1 MYKEKLQERYEVNR
15 RAASNVRGLFRS
27 MLGGKPD
34 MASTDSSALAV
45 QAILGYFKL
54 SERFTNGNISTM
66 EDVESFLRIRG
77 LFCHR
82 FTFSEGFE
90 KTASGPILSRLKDGR
105 MVALLPTVSGYCEI
119 DPSSGR
125 KRRVRRSDYLRYEP
139 EALNFF
145 RHLSRE
151 SLSIKN
157 FLKYCWKTIRKG
169 DCLLIVLFCTIAM
182 LLSLL
187 LPVANKI
194 MFSEVIPS
202 GATRGILPICGLLL
216 GAGISSVLMSMVS
229 SFVIT
234 RVRDKVN
241 ANVQPALMAR
251 LMLLPSSF
259 FRKYSTGDLGARVLA
274 TGNIYQMLTSQI
286 LAMVANCVFSILYII
301 VAFMYARSMV
311 WLVTGIIVLY
321 FGVYCLLARNFDRE
335 YGKVIPN
342 TVKAQ
347 DFSYGAISGIHKIKN
362 NRAEIRVFSQWARR
376 YAQSEQVTAST
387 SAVLRYK
394 AAFGAAIFSFG
405 NFLAWLIAWRSGIA
419 VSDFIAFM
427 SAFGVMQTMMFTLTT
442 QLQNLAMIAPQV
454 RLVEPIIKAV
464 PEIKHDQVLVQ
475 NISGSIDVN
484 HVIFSYGPD
493 SPKVLDDV
501 TLHIAPGENVGL
513 VGGSGC
519 GKSTLMR
526 IMLGFEK
533 PEYGSVFYGQ
543 YNVENVNLGTLRQYL
558 GYCPQTLQ
566 IFPGTIADNIRLAS
580 PLSSDEEVWEA
591 ARIAGIDDDIR
602 RMPLQMDTVLGEG
615 GSGLSGGQ
623 CQRILIARS
632 VINKPKVLFFDE
644 ATSAL
649 DNITQRKVMDNLK
662 EFGCTRISI
671 AHRLSTVMNCD
682 RIIVLDKGRIVEDGS
697 PEELLEQKG
706 FFYKLCLRQQ

>member
-15 RAASNVRGLFRS
+15 RAVSNVRVLFRS
-27 MLGGKPD
+27 MLGGKTGP
-34 MASTDSSALAV
+34 SSASSSAIAV
-45 QAILGYFKL
+45 QAILGWFKL
-54 SERFTNGNISTM
+54 SDRFVDTKLETM
-66 EDVESFLRIRG
+66 QDVEDFLRVRG
-77 LFCHR
+77 MFCHHMK
-82 FTFSEGFE
+82 FSPGFQH
-90 KTASGPILSRLKDGR
+90 TASGPILARLTDGT
-105 MVALLPTVSGYCEI
+105 MVALIPSVAGYVEI
-119 DPSSGR
+119 DPVTGK
-125 KRRVRRSDYLRYEP
+125 KRRIRNSDVSRYQG

-151 SLSIKN
+151 SLGVKD
-157 FLKYCWKTIRKG
+157 FLKYCRKTISGG
-169 DCLLIVLFCTIAM
+169 DVFLIILFCTIAM

-202 GATRGILPICGLLL
+202 GSTRGILPICGLLL
-216 GAGISSVLMSMVS
+216 GAGISSVLMSVVS
-229 SFVIT
+229 SFVIS

-241 ANVQPALMAR
+241 ANAQPALMAR

-274 TGNIYQMLTSQI
+274 VGNVYQMLTSQI
-286 LAMVANCVFSILYII
+286 LAIVADCAFSILYIV

-321 FGVYCLLARNFDRE
+321 FGVYFMLAKHFDKE
-335 YGKVIPN
+335 YGKVIPG
-342 TVKAQ
+342 TVRAQ
-347 DFSYGAISGIHKIKN
+347 DFAYGAISGIHKIKN
-362 NRAEIRVFSQWARR
+362 NRAEIRVFSQWASR
-376 YAQSEQVTAST
+376 YAQAEHTTATT

-405 NFLAWLIAWRSGIA
+405 NLFAWIIAWRSEIS

-454 RLVEPIIKAV
+454 RLVEPILKAE
-464 PEIKHDQVLVQ
+464 PEIKSDQVLVQ
-475 NISGSIDVN
+475 SISGSIDVN
-484 HVIFSYGPD
+484 HVTFSYGPD

-501 TLHIAPGENVGL
+501 TLHIGPGENVGL

-533 PEYGSVFYGQ
+533 PEYGSVFYGP
-543 YNVENVNLGTLRQYL
+543 YNVDNVNLGTLRQYL

-566 IFPGTIADNIRLAS
+566 IFPGTIADNIRLAA
-580 PLSSDEEVWEA
+580 PLSTDEEVWEA
-591 ARIAGIDDDIR
+591 ARIAGIDEDIR
-602 RMPLQMDTVLGEG
+602 LMPMQMDTLLGEG

-632 VINKPKVLFFDE
+632 VINKPRVLFFDE

-662 EFGCTRISI
+662 EFGCTRVSI

-682 RIIVLDKGRIVEDGS
+682 RIIVLDKGHIVEDGS
-697 PEELLEQKG
+697 PQDLLDRKG
-706 FFYKLCLRQQ
+706 FFYKLCQRQQ